1 MGGCQPQVR
10 RWGPQNKTA
19 SLSRKIKA
27 EEKGSKNMLHD
38 IHEINT
44 GNFPSQSRNMEGY
57 QHLTS
62 GEHLEELGRA
72 WE

>member
-27 EEKGSKNMLHD
+27 EEKGSKNMLRD

-57 QHLTS
+57 
-62 GEHLEELGRA
+62 
-72 WE
+72 